1 MFKVQHHDSKTL
13 KWWYARRDKIDMQ
26 PSYQRSGGIWSIKDQ
41 AYLID
46 SIVNDYDVPKIYMA
60 DFTIIN
66 SPLNTTKKLYAVVDG
81 KQRFEAIFAF
91 FKGEIVLNK
100 DIKYVQDQS
109 VKIGGLT
116 YNDLTLNYP
125 DIAEKVDN
133 YNLTIMSVI
142 TDEKGKIEDL
152 FVRLNRSANLT
163 GAEKRNAM
171 PGPIPDYIR
180 QLSEHS
186 FFVTKIKFDSKRG
199 QDKNAAAKM
208 LFLEYKQGFASTKKA
223 NLDGFVEEAE
233 EALTPPSNV
242 SETLFSELEAQVPFQ
257 SAFERCRTVL
267 DHMSDIF
274 ADRDPMLYNAGP
286 LALYYW
292 FVREQ
297 AALHKNQIREFLV
310 QFEEIRN
317 NNRHLAAIGNQG
329 VDQELLSYDIINRST
344 DDATSLQKRYNVL
357 AKRFTDFRERKRV
370 TILAS

>member
-13 KWWYARRDKIDMQ
+13 KWWYARRDKIEMQ
-26 PSYQRSGGIWSIKDQ
+26 PPYQRSGGIWSVKDQ

-46 SIVNDYDVPKIYMA
+46 SIVNDYDIPKIYMA

-66 SPLNTTKKLYAVVDG
+66 SPLNTSKKLYAVVDG

-91 FKGEIVLNK
+91 FKGIIVLNN
-100 DIKYVQDQS
+100 DIKYVQDPS

-125 DIAEKVDN
+125 DIAEKIDN

-171 PGPIPDYIR
+171 PGPIPEYIR
-180 QLSEHS
+180 QLSEHK
-186 FFVTKIKFDSKRG
+186 FFKERIKFDLKRG

-208 LFLEYKQGFASTKKA
+208 LFVEYKKGFVSTKKA

-233 EALTPPSNV
+233 EALTPPTSV
-242 SETLFSELEAQVPFQ
+242 LETLFSEQKALLPFQ
-257 SAFERCRTVL
+257 NAFERSQVVL
-267 DHMSDIF
+267 DHMADIF
-274 ADRDPMLYNAGP
+274 TDRDPMLYNAGP

-297 AALHKNQIREFLV
+297 ATLHKRYIREFLV
-310 QFEEIRN
+310 QFEKARN
-317 NNRHLAAIGNQG
+317 SNRHLAATGNQG

-344 DDATSLQKRYNVL
+344 DDAKSLERRYAVL
-357 AKRFTDFRERKRV
+357 EKRFTNFRQR
-370 TILAS
+370 